1 MLISHHIL
9 TQQHRSAVSATT
21 SKLAFLCHDLIPTL
35 RPDLVGAG
43 IGETRYGSYLE
54 HFVRIGVL
62 RFRRGWRDVERSHAQ
77 GRRRRACGVPV
88 SDALH
93 PPRDRFA
100 HGRDLPHRD
109 RRTVCNLLFHHP
121 STKEPHPLGAHW
133 RQALDEGVKRSK
145 LVCAGRWGW
154 MIEPLRAYLKTY
166 PKLSESVTFTGLVSD
181 EELIQYYRSASFGVF
196 PSHIEGWGY
205 GASKCLDFGI
215 PVIVSTAPSLI
226 EERRH
231 DAGDRPQ

>member
-1 MLISHHIL
+1 MLWPPG
-9 TQQHRSAVSATT
+9 
-21 SKLAFLCHDLIPTL
+21 KGLAGIPRVGSFLVNAALADPVGCET
-35 RPDLVGAG
+35 RGAG
-43 IGETRYGSYLE
+43 PEHRGGARPRADQPSHPDPTTPIRGIGYHQQACLSLPRSHPDTASGPGRCGHRL
-54 HFVRIGVL
+54 VRIGVL

-145 LVCAGRWGW
+145 LVCAGRW
-154 MIEPLRAYLKTY
+154 
-166 PKLSESVTFTGLVSD
+166 
-181 EELIQYYRSASFGVF
+181 
-196 PSHIEGWGY
+196 
-205 GASKCLDFGI
+205 
-215 PVIVSTAPSLI
+215 
-226 EERRH
+226 
-231 DAGDRPQ
+231 AG